1 VPPRRAAR
9 AAAWCGQ
16 REVIP
21 DLTAA
26 LAARLGGDADPDD
39 LRDLR
44 KGALLLL
51 HVADP
56 DGSLVA
62 VERLPG

>member
-1 VPPRRAAR
+1 
-9 AAAWCGQ
+9 
-16 REVIP
+16 VIP
-21 DLTAA
+21 DLAA
-26 LAARLGGDADPDD
+26 SLVGRLGGTVDPDE

-51 HVADP
+51 HVDQAD
-56 DGSLVA
+56 GKLVA